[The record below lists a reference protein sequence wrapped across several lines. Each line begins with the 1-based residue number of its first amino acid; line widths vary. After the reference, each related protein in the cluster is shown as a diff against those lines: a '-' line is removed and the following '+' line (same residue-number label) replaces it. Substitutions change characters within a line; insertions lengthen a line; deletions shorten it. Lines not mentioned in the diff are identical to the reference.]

1 MMNESVSS
9 IMSTKLQTASPD
21 EPLSRV
27 IEIFKKHRIHHLPI
41 VEDGKLMGL
50 ITTSDLM
57 WANKSFDEYDQV
69 MIEDVMTTQLATLEP
84 EAKIGSAAQIFL
96 KNWFHALPIVDDQ
109 GNLLGIVTTF
119 DVLKYNFKKEYPNE
133 DWDWL

>member
-1 MMNESVSS
+1 MNESVSS